1 MRQWIFSAAVLA
13 VAGGAA
19 AQQVAA
25 QPPAGQDAGKIAIT
39 IYNNDLALVE
49 DARVMSVDAGR
60 SRLEFP
66 NVSARIQPET
76 VSLAADGVSIVE
88 QNFDFDLLTPYKMME
103 KAVGS
108 TIRLVRT
115 NPATGRET
123 VETAKVL
130 SANEGVVLQI
140 GDRIEVLR
148 DDGLPV
154 RVLFDRIPPN
164 LRAKPTLSVTVNSAA
179 AGRRTAT
186 LRYLTN
192 GVRWQAD
199 YVGLFDEK
207 SGSLNLQGWVT
218 LTNQTGAAYVNA
230 RTQLIAGSPGDGG
243 GVIESALAGGVGGA
257 QSDETAFSDYHLYTL
272 KEPTTIAE
280 NQTKQVSF
288 LDAPKARANKIYL
301 VERSGL
307 MSQRYAEGASV
318 KLRLKNDT
326 PSGLGAPLPAGT
338 VRLYAKD
345 SAGRAQFIGEDS
357 LGHIAQG
364 STIELNVGTAFDV
377 TAQSSVEKQEEPVK
391 GVTVTQMRYV
401 FRNARAEPVT
411 IQFVQGGIDG
421 DHEFL
426 ESSMTPTRI
435 DAQSYRFDVATP
447 ARGEAVVTFTLRE
460 GTEEK
465 DQKAK

>member
-1 MRQWIFSAAVLA
+1 MRQWMF
-13 VAGGAA
+13 GAA
-19 AQQVAA
+19 ALALASAA
-25 QPPAGQDAGKIAIT
+25 GAQDTGKIAIT

-49 DARVMSVDAGR
+49 DARAMDIAAGR

-76 VSLAADGVSIVE
+76 VSLAADGVGIVE

-115 NPATGRET
+115 NPATGKET
-123 VETAKVL
+123 IETAKVL

-164 LRAKPTLSVTVNSAA
+164 LRAKPTLSVTVTSAA
-179 AGRRTAT
+179 AGARTAT

-192 GVRWQAD
+192 GIRWQAD

-207 SGSLNLQGWVT
+207 AGVLNLQGWVT
-218 LTNQTGAAYVNA
+218 LTNQTGASYANA
-230 RTQLIAGSPGDGG
+230 KTQLIAGSPGDGG
-243 GVIESALAGGVGGA
+243 GVIESALTGGTGGPE
-257 QSDETAFSDYHLYTL
+257 SDATQFSDYHLYTL

-288 LDAPKARANKIYL
+288 LDAPKARAEKRYL
-301 VERSGL
+301 VERSGFS
-307 MSQRYAEGASV
+307 SQRFAEGADV
-318 KLRLKNDT
+318 TLRLKNDAA
-326 PSGLGAPLPAGT
+326 SGLGAPLPAGT

-345 SAGRAQFIGEDS
+345 SAGRAQFIGEDN

-364 STIELNVGTAFDV
+364 STIELDVGVAFDV
-377 TAQSSVEKQEEPVK
+377 TAQSGVVAREAPVK

-411 IQFVQGGIDG
+411 IQFTQSGIDG

-426 ESSMTPTRI
+426 TTSLAPTKI
-435 DAQSYRFDVATP
+435 DAGSYLFAVP
-447 ARGEAVVTFTLRE
+447 VGARGETVVTFTVRE
-460 GTEEK
+460 GKEEK
-465 DQKAK
+465 DDKAK